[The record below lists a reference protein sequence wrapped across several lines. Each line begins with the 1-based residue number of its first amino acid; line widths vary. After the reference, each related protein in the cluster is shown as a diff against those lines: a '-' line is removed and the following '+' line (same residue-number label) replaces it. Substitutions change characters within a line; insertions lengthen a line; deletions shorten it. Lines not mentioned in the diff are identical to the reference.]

1 MPKLPYPGEK
11 VSSGYM
17 IRPRLRSPGALLRQR
32 IQDHLVILPGVY
44 DAITA
49 RIAQKAGAEA
59 LYLSGAGVTNSLTA
73 LPDVGLLTLEEMA
86 RHAGYITS
94 VTSIP
99 VIADAD
105 TGYGEVLNVMRA
117 VRELERAGLA
127 GIHIEDQVSPKRC
140 GHLEGKQVIEPEAMV
155 AKIRSALRAREDPSF
170 LIIARTDARGVL
182 GLQDAIQ
189 RGRLYASAGADIIF
203 PEGLESLEEF
213 RAFREAVPGPL
224 LANMTE
230 FGKTPLIT
238 AEEFR
243 SLGYNLVIFPMT
255 AFRVMMKAVEEAYQ
269 TLLREGSQK
278 SLISRMRTR
287 QELYDL
293 IEYEAYEAIDLQLAE
308 EAKKFHYKEE

>member
-1 MPKLPYPGEK
+1 
-11 VSSGYM
+11 M